1 MKIPENMPAF
11 AIVGHPNEGKSSV
24 VSTLAENDRIRISST
39 PGETL
44 VCETFPV
51 IIDGQEIIRFIDT
64 PGFQN
69 PRKTLHWMKANEDR
83 NDQIIR
89 AFIDNHAS
97 DPDMTQDCELL
108 TPIAEGA
115 GIIYV
120 VDGSRPLRSIDKA
133 EMEILRL
140 TGAPRMAIINLKE
153 DETEYLSQWKMAFR
167 RHFNSIRVF
176 NAHHATYTERI
187 SLLESLKGIDQDW
200 INPLSIVISAFKKDW
215 IHRNAMTAEI
225 ILMMLTKSISLSIS
239 KNYTEQTDVE
249 NVKLKLFDKYTRAIE
264 EIEAAAH
271 QRIRKL
277 YKHNIFNYDL
287 PPNSIMHQDLFNE
300 ETWQVLG
307 LTRKQLATLAAITG
321 GTIGAA
327 IDIAATGLTFGVF
340 TAIGGAVGAGWAI
353 LGGKQFAKTKVAG
366 INLGGQ
372 QICVGPVENIQFL
385 YILIDRALIYYSHI
399 INWAHGRRDVSGPG
413 EARSDQPGKTGYTSS
428 WNISS
433 QRKCMAFYKAI
444 RKGDMLKREKTGGDL
459 KMLIQDELR
468 NMYSGSGTM
477 GQWDNDRMIE

>member
-1 MKIPENMPAF
+1 MKIPENIPAF

-51 IIDGQEIIRFIDT
+51 IIDDREIIRFIDT

-83 NDQIIR
+83 NDQIIQ
-89 AFIDNHAS
+89 AFIDSHAG

-108 TPIAEGA
+108 TPIAQGA

-120 VDGSRPLRSIDKA
+120 VDGSRPLRSVDKA

-167 RHFNSIRVF
+167 RHFNAVRVF

-200 INPLSIVISAFKKDW
+200 INPLSTVISAFKKNW

-225 ILMMLTKSISLSIS
+225 ILMMLSKSLDFSIS
-239 KNYTEQTDVE
+239 KNYTEETDE
-249 NVKLKLFDKYTRAIE
+249 ESIKLKIFNKYTRAIK
-264 EIEAAAH
+264 EIETAAY

-277 YKHNIFNYDL
+277 YKHNIFNFDL
-287 PPNSIMHQDLFNE
+287 PPQSIIHQDLFNE
-300 ETWQVLG
+300 KTWQVLG

-321 GTIGAA
+321 GTIGAV

-340 TAIGGAVGAGWAI
+340 TAIGGAMGAGWAI

-366 INLGGQ
+366 IDLGGQ
-372 QICVGPVENIQFL
+372 QISVGPIENIQFL
-385 YILIDRALIYYSHI
+385 YIMIDRALIFYSHI
-399 INWAHGRRDVSGPG
+399 INWAHGRRDVPGSVEAVYNQSGK
-413 EARSDQPGKTGYTSS
+413 AGYTTT
-428 WNISS
+428 WDISN
-433 QRKCMAFYKAI
+433 QRKCMAFFKAT
-444 RKGDMLKREKTGGDL
+444 RKGDTTRKEKADRDL
-459 KMLIQDELR
+459 KVLIQDELKK
-468 NMYSGSGTM
+468 MYSEGGTM
-477 GQWDNDRMIE
+477 GQ